1 MITTNNKN
9 KIVLEKIY
17 NVSMGLEKTELIHIN
32 YIIKQILSDM
42 QINTDYIQITE
53 SKKTLEFY
61 HNYWNKIL

>member
-17 NVSMGLEKTELIHIN
+17 NVSMGREKTELININ

-42 QINTDYIQITE
+42 QINTDYIQITK
-53 SKKTLEFY
+53 SKKTLEYY

>member
-17 NVSMGLEKTELIHIN
+17 NVSMGLEKTELIK
-32 YIIKQILSDM
+32 YIIKQILRDM
-42 QINTDYIQITE
+42 QINTDYIQITK

>member
-1 MITTNNKN
+1 
-9 KIVLEKIY
+9 
-17 NVSMGLEKTELIHIN
+17 MGLEKTELININ

-42 QINTDYIQITE
+42 QINTDYIQITK